1 MKKSFSELR
10 QLIVEAE
17 TTKEKLIL
25 EKLPYDCND
34 LTPILSKDN
43 LDIHYG
49 ILAKTYVDRFNDNEG
64 DDRFN
69 KAGALLHNIF
79 FAQFQKPLGSNKPS
93 GASLELI
100 NRHYKDFNSF
110 KDEVLKSAMA
120 IQGSGWVY
128 LAHNGKIKTIKNH
141 EIFQDILLLID
152 WWEHSWFLDYGH
164 DKKKYLTSLWRII
177 DWAVINDRI
186 NLTNKN

>member
-25 EKLPYDCND
+25 EKLPYDRND
-34 LTPILSKDN
+34 LTPILSKNN

-49 ILAKTYVDRFNDNEG
+49 ILAKTYVDRFNNNEG

-93 GASLELI
+93 GASLDLI

>member
-25 EKLPYDCND
+25 EKLPYDRND

-49 ILAKTYVDRFNDNEG
+49 ILAKTYVDRFNNNEG

>member
-25 EKLPYDCND
+25 EKLPYDRND
-34 LTPILSKDN
+34 LTPILSKNN

-49 ILAKTYVDRFNDNEG
+49 ILAKTYVDRFNNNEG